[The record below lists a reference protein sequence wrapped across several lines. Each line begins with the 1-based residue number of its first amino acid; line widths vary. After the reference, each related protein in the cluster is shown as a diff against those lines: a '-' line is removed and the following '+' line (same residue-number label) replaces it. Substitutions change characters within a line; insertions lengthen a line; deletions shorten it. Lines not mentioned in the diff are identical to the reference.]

1 MVEAINKDGR
11 KYKYSDYLQ
20 WQDDERWELI
30 DGRAYNMTPAPNR
43 KHQDISGELFRQI
56 SNYLQGKDCRVYAAP
71 FDVRLPQKGEKEEEI
86 ETIIQPDIT
95 VICDKTKLDD
105 KGCIGAPDLIIEILS
120 PHTAKKDVREKFY
133 LYERIGVKEYWI
145 ADPEDDNIMVFN
157 LKDNGE
163 YSKPKVYIRGQKA
176 KIDIFE
182 DLIIDLAL
190 VFNE

>member
-11 KYKYSDYLQ
+11 KYNYSDYLQ

-105 KGCIGAPDLIIEILS
+105 KGCVGAPDLIIEILS

>member
-11 KYKYSDYLQ
+11 KYNYSDYLK

-30 DGRAYNMTPAPNR
+30 DGIAYNMTPAPSR
-43 KHQDISGELFRQI
+43 KHQEISGELFRQI

-71 FDVRLPQKGEKEEEI
+71 FDVRLPKKDEKEEI
-86 ETIIQPDIT
+86 ETIVQPDIT
-95 VICDKTKLDD
+95 IVCDKSKLDD

-133 LYERIGVKEYWI
+133 LYENVGVKEYWI
-145 ADPEDDNIMVFN
+145 ADPDDETIMVFY
-157 LKDNGE
+157 LKDSGD
-163 YSKPKVYIRGQKA
+163 YSKPKVYNRGQKA

-182 DLIIDLAL
+182 DLMIDLAL
-190 VFNE
+190 VFKNE